1 MVKYKKFI
9 FLIIGGFLVM
19 LLAGFSHYD
28 TVRPSTGFWAMEGEV
43 FMHLAPVDPA
53 DSLSGRELYELR
65 DDKGLT
71 VWFGRDIFKDVCMT
85 GQCKMMRLWVF
96 WDGAGNYLGFQVPEN
111 EPLTKSDHTEFAGT
125 DYEKLHNILLDTA
138 SILKDLKTEDL
149 TVEDETKK
157 KVEVDGYTAATKPG
171 LAEVVVKDA
180 VYTCHTLWH
189 TVYGPSRKAILDILE
204 SRINEEYLARLTGS
218 GRVNLQSAVVS
229 YVGKYPEYHEKFYPF
244 IMDFIRSEDTALS
257 EKALAYFRT
266 ELLIDSEVQSRL
278 AAILPELSAQKKY
291 DIIWKF
297 VEVKQVEKDVVL
309 NLLEYFEDGSVG
321 VGSLNLV
328 FRLVDPAYLA
338 DERVSGILN
347 RLSHHENAYVRNLTG
362 RLLGSRN

>member
-1 MVKYKKFI
+1 MVKYKSFI
-9 FLIIGGFLVM
+9 FLIMTGVM
-19 LLAGFSHYD
+19 VILLTGFSGHD
-28 TVRPSTGFWAMEGEV
+28 DDRPSTGFWAMQGEIV
-43 FMHLAPVDPA
+43 LHMAPVDPA
-53 DSLSGRELYELR
+53 DSLSGREIYELR

-111 EPLTKSDHTEFAGT
+111 EPLTKSDHTEFAAP

-149 TVEDETKK
+149 TVEEEEKK
-157 KVEVDGYTAATKPG
+157 EVEVDGYTAATQPG
-171 LAEVVVKDA
+171 VAEVVVKDA

-189 TVYGPSRKAILDILE
+189 TVYGPSRQVITDILE
-204 SRINEEYLARLTGS
+204 SRISEEYLASLTGS
-218 GRVNLQSAVVS
+218 GRVNLQSAVIT
-229 YVGKYPEYHEKFYPF
+229 YVRKFPEYHEKFYPF
-244 IMDFIRSEDTALS
+244 IMEFIRSDDAALS

-266 ELLIDSEVQSRL
+266 ELLHDSELQKRL

-291 DIIWKF
+291 DIIWKL
-297 VEVKQVEKDVVL
+297 VEVKQVDKDVVL
-309 NLLEYFEDGSVG
+309 TLLQYFEDGSVG

-328 FRLVDPAYLA
+328 FRLVQPDYLA
-338 DERVSGILN
+338 DERISGILN
-347 RLSHHENAYVRNLTG
+347 RLSQHENAYVRNLTG